1 MKAVLTHFTALVFL
15 VFLLQNVSAQP
26 YLGMSLLTT
35 VSTPV
40 DIANAGDGSNR
51 LFLVEK
57 AGRIRIYDQNTSTLL
72 PGNFL
77 DISGQVSD
85 DGERGLL
92 GLAFHPNYS
101 SNGYFFVNYTNNA
114 GDTRVSR
121 FTVSSN
127 PNVADA
133 GSELTILPVAQPF
146 SNHNGGDL
154 EFGPDG
160 YLYIPLG
167 DGGDGGDPGN
177 RAQNP
182 QELLGKLLRIDI
194 NSTSGGNNYAIPPDN
209 PFVGVQT
216 PIDYRDEIWALGLR
230 NPWRFSFDRQTGDI
244 WIADVGQGAW
254 EEVNFQPANS
264 NGGENYGWRCYEGNH
279 TYNTSGCGPMSN
291 YDFPIFE
298 YPHNPTTGGNSISG
312 GYVYR
317 GNDYPILQGWYIV
330 ADYSSDNFWLIRP
343 DGVGGWDS
351 HIITD
356 VPTVNDVVTF
366 GEDEAGEM
374 YVADL
379 GGQVYSITA
388 DYDPCPVD
396 STLTLNPYDMDT
408 VSASNNLTTAGEV
421 TIPSNNEVVFRAGS
435 GITLA
440 ENFTTQ
446 LGAELSAYIED
457 CSDNFTSP
465 PNGLLKPVDQNSTF
479 DINSYPNGSAFS
491 LYDGRGILIKEGK
504 LGTNPVGHLSGEPAG
519 VYFISIEKE
528 GETVVSK
535 VVK

>member
-1 MKAVLTHFTALVFL
+1 MKAAPTHFTALFLL
-15 VFLLQNVSAQP
+15 VFLWQNAQAQP

-40 DIANAGDGSNR
+40 DIAHAGDGSNR

-57 AGRIRIYDQNTSTLL
+57 AGRIRIYDLNSSTLL
-72 PGNFL
+72 PGYFL
-77 DISGQVSD
+77 DIDAQVSD
-85 DGERGLL
+85 SGERGLL
-92 GLAFHPNYS
+92 GLAFHPDYP
-101 SNGYFFVNYTNNA
+101 SNGYFYVNYTDNA
-114 GDTRVSR
+114 GDTHISR
-121 FTVSSN
+121 FTVSAD
-127 PNVADA
+127 PNVANA
-133 GSELTILPVAQPF
+133 GSELDILTVGQPY

-177 RAQNP
+177 RSQNP
-182 QELLGKLLRIDI
+182 QELLGKLLRIDV
-194 NSTSGGNNYAIPPDN
+194 NSSSGGNNYAIPPDN

-216 PIDYRDEIWALGLR
+216 PVDYRDEIWALGLR

-254 EEVNFQPANS
+254 EEVNFQAASS

-279 TYNTSGCGPMSN
+279 SYNTSGCGPASN

-298 YPHNPTTGGNSISG
+298 YPHDPNTGGNSITG

-317 GNDYPILQGWYIV
+317 GNDFPELQGWYIV
-330 ADYSSDNFWLIRP
+330 ADFTSDNFWLIRP
-343 DGVGGWDS
+343 DGIGGWDW
-351 HIITD
+351 HLITD
-356 VPTVNDVVTF
+356 VPSVNDVVTF

-379 GGQVYSITA
+379 GGQVYAISA
-388 DYDPCPVD
+388 DYDPCPLD
-396 STLTLNPYDMDT
+396 STLTLNPYHMDT
-408 VSASNNLTTAGEV
+408 VSASNNLTTEGEV
-421 TIPSNNEVVFRAGS
+421 TIPNSAEVVFTAGT

-440 ENFTTQ
+440 ANFTSQ
-446 LGAELSAYIED
+446 LGAELTAYIED
-457 CSDNFTSP
+457 CSSNFTAP
-465 PNGLLKPVDQNSTF
+465 ATGLQGHIDPNPSLGTHPKRA
-479 DINSYPNGSAFS
+479 AFS
-491 LYDGRGILIKEGK
+491 IYDGRGMLIKEGNFHKHK
-504 LGTNPVGHLSGEPAG
+504 LEDQLANEPAG
-519 VYFISIEKE
+519 VYFIAIESE
-528 GETVVSK
+528 QETIRRK